1 MAPPNGETITNI
13 SGTWVMD
20 KSLSTNLDAVFKLQG
35 ISWIIRKTIS
45 ASTSTLKI
53 TQGSDEDGDSLN
65 GAPTEWMLLEP
76 ALAGGLQGTPEKRQ
90 FTWTEFEHNDTL
102 FGRVIIRS
110 HYISGQRTADGR
122 VRPLVEPFT
131 EVVCKPDA
139 KSILTEAVVLGP
151 ETAEEEKT
159 DKAFIHDSIRSVY
172 HGWTAEQIWAVE
184 IVGGEPLLTR
194 RVVVWKGSYAES
206 ARVFYRLA

>member
-1 MAPPNGETITNI
+1 MAPPNGSTITNL

-20 KSLSTNLDAVFKLQG
+20 KTLSTNLDAVFKLQG
-35 ISWIIRKTIS
+35 ISWILRKTIS
-45 ASTSTLKI
+45 ASSATLKI
-53 TQGSDEDGDSLN
+53 TQGSDEDG
-65 GAPTEWMLLEP
+65 EWMMLEA

-90 FTWTEFEHNDTL
+90 LTWTEFEHNDTL

-131 EVVCKPDA
+131 KVVVKPYA
-139 KSILTEAVVLGP
+139 ESILTEAVVLAP
-151 ETAEEEKT
+151 ETAGAEQEKT
-159 DKAFIHDSIRSVY
+159 DKAFIHDSIRSMY
-172 HGWTAEQIWAVE
+172 HEWTAEQIWAVE
-184 IVGGEPLLTR
+184 IVGEEQFLTR

-206 ARVFYRLA
+206 AHIFYRLA